1 MSTIYLKDEITARL
15 KQTAT
20 RQRRSVSTVIQI
32 MLDYEDQRF
41 FIEKEN
47 QEKLKK
53 SEVKR

>member
-47 QEKLKK
+47 QKKLKK